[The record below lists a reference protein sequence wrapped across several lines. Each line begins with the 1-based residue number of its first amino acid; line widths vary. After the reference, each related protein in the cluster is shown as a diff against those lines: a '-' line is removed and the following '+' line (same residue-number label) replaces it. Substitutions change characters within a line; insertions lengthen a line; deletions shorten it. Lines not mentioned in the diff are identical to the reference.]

1 MNPKPEDPIS
11 ESAKNSPEQEE
22 SGSGIVNAVFTNNGD
37 KPIEGHININNG
49 KEINH
54 NSNFE
59 KPEMNGVLKP
69 DVGGDTKEGDS
80 KREASSVRLEKLMG
94 HGRFQQFQIWVF
106 AALVRGPP

>member
-1 MNPKPEDPIS
+1 MNSKPVDPIS
-11 ESAKNSPEQEE
+11 ESTKVSPSHQD
-22 SGSGIVNAVFTNNGD
+22 SSNGIVNEAFTNNRD
-37 KPIEGHININNG
+37 KSVDDHING

-59 KPEMNGVLKP
+59 KPEMNGVFKP
-69 DVGGDTKEGDS
+69 DVDVTKKGDA

-106 AALVRGPP
+106 AALVRGHP